1 MMTSEIKLYQYY
13 YYDIN
18 NFIKLL
24 INSLCMHVKLLQLCL
39 TLCDPLD
46 CVARQAPLSMG
57 FSRQE
62 YWSVLPCPPP
72 EY

>member
-39 TLCDPLD
+39 TLCYPLD